1 MSRLSERLTSALPV
15 GWTGNG
21 ISRAAQELGYTLSPT
36 TVLTYV
42 NGTHAQKPS
51 DQVLRAF
58 ADVLDISLDELRE
71 AAGDPPPL
79 TEFRLPPYAERLS
92 PRARAA
98 VVELIRLLGDNR
110 SAPALTVELRHAGD
124 TPTQDQVDAANAIVG
139 LLASAEEM
147 AREQLGDENFAAH
160 LADLISELTE
170 AFGRADLAAVE
181 ITLPGRRSDDPAPP
195 PPGARQRA

>member
-21 ISRAAQELGYTLSPT
+21 ISRAAQERGYTLSPT

-79 TEFRLPPYAERLS
+79 TEFRLPPSAERLS

-110 SAPALTVELRHAGD
+110 SAPALTVEFRHAGD

-139 LLASAEEM
+139 LLALAEEM

-181 ITLPGRRSDDPAPP
+181 ITLPGQRSDDPAPP